1 MHVIAH
7 DGADGGEESAFAVAS
22 GSVEEEEGFFA
33 SAASEVVADGALE
46 VLIEGVVVIGDL
58 VEEGVPDRRG
68 SVWVVLDRDEAGD
81 KIVGIVW
88 FEFASMEVEGAI
100 GDVEQEGVSVELGG

>member
-33 SAASEVVADGALE
+33 GAAGESVADGALE

-68 SVWVVLDRDEAGD
+68 SMWVILDRYEAGD
-81 KIVGIVW
+81 EIVGVVW
-88 FEFASMEVEGAI
+88 FEIAGMEVEGAV